1 MGYTKTSLSIRWKRW
16 KSPIQKNITITTI
29 MAHPS
34 FRSFRSV
41 LNSINR
47 QNHHGIIIHHAK
59 QLLSPIHVVYR
70 YQATPRSRYISTNA
84 NADLVVSILG
94 PPNAGKSTLFNRLMC
109 KESNR
114 AYRLGSEKKK
124 ISRSRGRIGYRSPS
138 KRSGGAI
145 VTPVAGTTRD
155 RRECIG
161 SIGGVYFRLIDT
173 AGVDGERIDVAF
185 GKKNKTS
192 MEAAMIRQT
201 MEAARSSDLVLL
213 MFDARLGVTSDLS
226 ETIRWLRK
234 ISHTPRIKDTD
245 KKKNEDSDSI
255 EDDDGSELLQTPHHK
270 REIVI
275 LANKLEGDRWA
286 SMDNNNVLDNLAE
299 VSRAGFGEPMPIS
312 AEHGEGIADIAV
324 LIHKLTREKRIR
336 LGLPEV
342 STDDESKNMD
352 STVKPLQLAIL
363 GRQNV
368 GKSTLV
374 NTLLGEER
382 VISGETPGLTRDS
395 ISVPWMWKNKP
406 VQIVD
411 TAGIRRG
418 VKRERS
424 NEIEDLAVLDA
435 MRAMKLADVA
445 VLVLDA
451 QARVIQRQELAIA
464 DAVVREGRA
473 LVVAANKM
481 DLIVD
486 ADYTPH
492 DFACAVQDQ
501 IEKRFPML
509 RKVPVIAMS
518 SLHGDNVYKLMP
530 VVFKARER
538 WARVIPTG
546 MLNRWLEEV
555 LDEHSPPMQQ
565 GRAAKIKY
573 IIQTKG
579 RPPTFLLFCNVSEL
593 PVNYLRYLTRSFQNS
608 FDMFGMEVRLVVKS
622 SAEVNPYSNKTTNKT
637 TGIGGWQG
645 RQKRSVGAL
654 KRSGAPLQKGKRS
667 RKRK

>member
-1 MGYTKTSLSIRWKRW
+1 
-16 KSPIQKNITITTI
+16 

-34 FRSFRSV
+34 FRLFRSV

-47 QNHHGIIIHHAK
+47 QNHHGIIIEHVNK
-59 QLLSPIHVVYR
+59 QLLSPIHVYR
-70 YQATPRSRYISTNA
+70 YQATPRRCISTNA

-192 MEAAMIRQT
+192 MESAMIRQT
-201 MEAARSSDLVLL
+201 MEAARKSDLILL
-213 MFDARLGVTSDLS
+213 MFDARVGVTSDLS

-234 ISHTPRIKDTD
+234 ISHGPREKAIDTE
-245 KKKNEDSDSI
+245 KNEESDG
-255 EDDDGSELLQTPHHK
+255 EDDGSELLQTPHHK

-299 VSRAGFGEPMPIS
+299 ISRAGFGEPMPIS

-336 LGLPEV
+336 LGLHPEV
-342 STDDESKNMD
+342 STDEEIKNMD
-352 STVKPLQLAIL
+352 SKVKPLQLAIL

-395 ISVPWMWKNKP
+395 ISVPWLWKNKP

-509 RKVPVIAMS
+509 RKTPVVAMS

-546 MLNRWLEEV
+546 MLNRWLEDV

-565 GRAAKIKY
+565 GRATKIKY

-622 SAEVNPYSNKTTNKT
+622 SAEVNPYSDKTPKKKT
-637 TGIGGWQG
+637 TGIGGWQQ

-654 KRSGAPLQKGKRS
+654 KRSGQPLQKGKRS
-667 RKRK
+667 SKRK

>member
-1 MGYTKTSLSIRWKRW
+1 
-16 KSPIQKNITITTI
+16 
-29 MAHPS
+29 MAHSLRPLFLVGDVVRRRNSLFISVCNQRQRVLSSGCWSPS
-34 FRSFRSV
+34 AFPLV
-41 LNSINR
+41 
-47 QNHHGIIIHHAK
+47 
-59 QLLSPIHVVYR
+59 P
-70 YQATPRSRYISTNA
+70 RYISTNA
-84 NADLVVSILG
+84 NAELVVSIMG

-114 AYRLGSEKKK
+114 SYRLGSDKKK
-124 ISRSRGRIGYRSPS
+124 GRSVGRIGYRNPS

-145 VTPVAGTTRD
+145 VSPVAGTTRD

-161 SIGGVYFRLIDT
+161 SIGGMTFRLIDT
-173 AGVDGERIDVAF
+173 AGVDGEKIDVAF

-192 MEAAMIRQT
+192 MEGAMIRQT
-201 MEAARSSDLVLL
+201 MEAARISDLVLL
-213 MFDARLGVTSDLS
+213 LFDGRLGITSDLL

-234 ISHTPRIKDTD
+234 ISHAPKRVASDTD
-245 KKKNEDSDSI
+245 NDTRPGSSQSSI
-255 EDDDGSELLQTPHHK
+255 HHH

-286 SMDNNNVLDNLAE
+286 SMDKDNVLDNLAE
-299 VSRAGFGEPMPIS
+299 ISRAGLGDPIPVS
-312 AEHGEGIADIAV
+312 AEHGDGMADIAV
-324 LIHKLTREKRIR
+324 LIARLTREKRAR
-336 LGLPEV
+336 LGLPEEFDGDGDGEMKKV
-342 STDDESKNMD
+342 DNEL
-352 STVKPLQLAIL
+352 KPLQLAIL

-374 NTLLGEER
+374 NSLLGEER
-382 VISGETPGLTRDS
+382 VIAGEMPGLTRDA
-395 ISVPWMWKNKP
+395 ISVPWYWKGKP

-418 VKRERS
+418 AKRERS

-451 QARVIQRQELAIA
+451 QTRTIQRQELAIA
-464 DAVVREGRA
+464 DSVVREGRS

-486 ADYTPH
+486 AEYTAH

-501 IEKRFPML
+501 IEQRFPML
-509 RKVPVIAMS
+509 RKTPVVAMS
-518 SLHGDNVYKLMP
+518 SLNGENVHKLMP

-555 LDEHSPPMQQ
+555 VDEHSPPMQQ
-565 GRAAKIKY
+565 GRPTKIKY

-579 RPPTFLLFCNVSEL
+579 RPPTFLLFCNVAEL
-593 PVNYLRYLTRSFQNS
+593 PIPYLRYLTRNFQDS
-608 FDMFGMEVRLVVKS
+608 FDMFGMEVRLVVKK
-622 SAEVNPYSNKTTNKT
+622 SAENPYSTKTTTNKT

-645 RQKRSVGAL
+645 RQKRFVAGL
-654 KRSGAPLQKGKRS
+654 RRTGTTLQKGKRTR
-667 RKRK
+667 RK